1 MAVPHSFLYLSRAD
15 VEAIGLPMGTVIEA
29 VELALREKDEGRT
42 IMPPKH
48 WIAPSAR
55 RFFAA
60 MSSALPGLRAVGC
73 KWQSGSP
80 DNHALGHPYITGQF
94 ILNALGT
101 GLPIA
106 IMDSTWITEMRT
118 AAATA
123 VAARALVGKPPRVLG
138 VLGCGLQARRN
149 LDALRLVFPSLAD
162 VRAYDI
168 SATAG
173 ETYRDEMKARHGVE
187 VTLCPDPR
195 AAFDSADIVL
205 TCGPIIPEGT
215 RAAEAAWLEEGATA
229 VTLDYDCYWKPGELA
244 RVDRLVTDDL
254 AQLEHTKADGYF
266 TSVPEKMQE
275 LASVVA
281 GREAGRMSSTQ
292 RIVCINM
299 GIALE
304 DVTTALSIYRRARD
318 MGRGVEL
325 PI

>member
-1 MAVPHSFLYLSRAD
+1 
-15 VEAIGLPMGTVIEA
+15 
-29 VELALREKDEGRT
+29 
-42 IMPPKH
+42 
-48 WIAPSAR
+48 
-55 RFFAA
+55 
-60 MSSALPGLRAVGC
+60 
-73 KWQSGSP
+73 
-80 DNHALGHPYITGQF
+80 
-94 ILNALGT
+94 
-101 GLPIA
+101 
-106 IMDSTWITEMRT
+106 MRT

-149 LDALRLVFPSLAD
+149 LEALRLVFPSLAD
-162 VRAYDI
+162 VRAYDV

-205 TCGPIIPEGT
+205 TCGPIIPEGP

-254 AQLEHTKADGYF
+254 AQLEHTKAHGYF